1 MGRLVEF
8 STDDGSAV
16 LVEVSGQPAGVVTR
30 GIQGTEV
37 ADRAKR
43 SFEEAIYRVQ
53 PAMHAVV
60 AHIQSA
66 AQSPDEIQVAFGLN
80 LHAEAGAFIAAASAT
95 ANFTVT
101 LTWQRNQSGPSGEG
115 TG

>member
-8 STDDGSAV
+8 PAEDGSAV
-16 LVEVSGQPAGVVTR
+16 LVEVSDRSTGVVVR
-30 GIQGTEV
+30 GIHGPSVSE
-37 ADRAKR
+37 RAQR
-43 SFEEAIYRVQ
+43 TFEDAIYRVQ

-60 AHIQSA
+60 SHIQSA
-66 AQSPDEIQVAFGLN
+66 AQSPDEVQVEFGLN

-101 LTWQRNQSGPSGEG
+101 LTWRRNESRHAE
-115 TG
+115 

>member
-8 STDDGSAV
+8 PTEDGRTV
-16 LVEVSGQPAGVVTR
+16 VVEISDQPTGVVMR
-30 GIQGTEV
+30 GLRESKISE
-37 ADRAKR
+37 RAQR
-43 SFEEAIYRVQ
+43 TFEDAIYRVQ

-60 AHIQSA
+60 SHIQSA
-66 AQSPDEIQVAFGLN
+66 AQSPDEVQVEFGLN

-101 LTWQRNQSGPSGEG
+101 VTWHRAQPRPAA
-115 TG
+115 

>member
-8 STDDGSAV
+8 STDDGSSI
-16 LVEVSGQPAGVVTR
+16 LVEVSGQPGGVVTR
-30 GIQGTEV
+30 GIRGPEV

-66 AQSPDEIQVAFGLN
+66 AQSPDEIQVAFGVN

-101 LTWQRNQSGPSGEG
+101 LTWHRDPQTPSGSGPG
-115 TG
+115 

>member
-1 MGRLVEF
+1 M
-8 STDDGSAV
+8 SDHPT
-16 LVEVSGQPAGVVTR
+16 GVVTR
-30 GIQGTEV
+30 GIRAPEV

-43 SFEEAIYRVQ
+43 SFEDAIYRVQ

-60 AHIQSA
+60 AHIRSA

-101 LTWQRNQSGPSGEG
+101 LTWHRNESGPSEEG
-115 TG
+115 PDSSIPADRE